1 MATPHVCLTPGL
13 QTRSVERQRP
23 MHVTSTKTVDL
34 SPEHVWSVLS
44 DHEGM
49 THWAPGLKASLTKPG
64 TADRNGLGAVRRIA
78 GPGPVPPIVEEVV
91 VFEPGRHLGYKALS
105 GVPFRGYVGDVELRP
120 VGAGTEIRWSLSA
133 DQRVPLVEKAALAVV
148 SKTLLGVLVRRLK
161 KTG

>member
-1 MATPHVCLTPGL
+1 
-13 QTRSVERQRP
+13 
-23 MHVTSTKTVDL
+23 MHVTSIKTVDL

-49 THWAPGLKASLTKPG
+49 SHWAPGLKATLTKPG
-64 TADRNGLGAVRRIA
+64 AGDRNGLGAVRRIA
-78 GPGPVPPIVEEVV
+78 GPGPVPPIVEEIV

-120 VGAGTEIRWSLSA
+120 VGAGTEIRYSVSA
-133 DQRVPLVEKAALAVV
+133 DQRVPLVEKAAIAVV
-148 SKTLLGVLVRRLK
+148 AKTLLTLLVRRAK

>member
-1 MATPHVCLTPGL
+1 
-13 QTRSVERQRP
+13 
-23 MHVTSTKTVDL
+23 MHVTSIKTVEQ

-49 THWAPGLKASLTKPG
+49 SHWAPGLKASLTKPG
-64 TADRNGLGAVRRIA
+64 TIDRNGLGAVRRID

-120 VGAGTEIRWSLSA
+120 AGGGTEIRYSITA
-133 DQRVPLVEKAALAVV
+133 DQRVPLVEKAAIAMVA
-148 SKTLLGVLVRRLK
+148 KTLLTLLVRRAK